1 MRALL
6 VLLSAVFVLSACSK
20 EVKVVSAPTDIEST
34 VFEEQAVVELRLS
47 KSDLLRYTDVDAGI
61 WDEARNAGLIKVGN
75 KILNRD
81 LIIVPTSGIAALAGG
96 FGEYSESGFLA
107 TQGDPETGDV
117 VQNFM
122 VTAKFSGDTS
132 LGGQILTLEEDRF
145 VAGSQDI
152 AYGMLYQAVP
162 EMLPGHVVIAETA
175 KELGSSFLRVIGI
188 AEVKQVKQGR
198 VALPPE
204 QGGATGTLCT
214 LEILVSD
221 REVESGDRIFLMNV
235 DVAALEPGA
244 VVIDGE
250 PETVVVVP
258 PHSDTVQEPAEK
270 K

>member
-34 VFEEQAVVELRLS
+34 VVEEQAVVELRLS
-47 KSDLLRYTDVDAGI
+47 ESDLLRYTDVDAGI
-61 WDEARNAGLIKVGN
+61 WGEARTAGLIKVGN
-75 KILNRD
+75 KILNKD
-81 LIIVPTSGIAALAGG
+81 LVIVPAEGVAALGGG
-96 FGEYSESGFLA
+96 FGEYTESGVLA
-107 TQGDPETGDV
+107 TQGDAETGDI
-117 VQNFM
+117 VQSFM
-122 VTAKFSGDTS
+122 VTAKFSGDLA

-145 VAGSQDI
+145 IAGSYDI
-152 AYGMLYQAVP
+152 AYAMLYQAVP
-162 EMLPGHVVIAETA
+162 DTLPAYVVIAEVA
-175 KELGSSFLRVIGI
+175 KELGSSFLRVIGL

-198 VALPPE
+198 VALGPE
-204 QGGATGTLCT
+204 QGGVTGTLCT
-214 LEILVSD
+214 LEVLVSD
-221 REVESGDRIFLMNV
+221 REIESGDRIFLMNV

-244 VVIDGE
+244 VVVEGE